1 MAVRFLKVCN
11 TECGYAEFRNA
22 ECRYAEC
29 HCVECHYVE
38 CFCAE
43 CCYAECY
50 TINHLLVRFR
60 LMRKYLNRISPL
72 DLYCYL
78 CDLF

>member
-11 TECGYAEFRNA
+11 TECGYAEIHAECGCA

-29 HCVECHYVE
+29 
-38 CFCAE
+38 
-43 CCYAECY
+43 Y
-50 TINHLLVRFR
+50 TINLLLVRFR
-60 LMRKYLNRISPL
+60 LARKQINRNSSL
-72 DLYCYL
+72 DLYSYL